1 MIVPFDADG
10 SLEQVIADA
19 VAKARVRAARVA
31 TLLYA
36 PPAESLASTIRATM
50 RSAIEPFTGDTIAKM
65 VVICGA
71 LCASSDPA
79 HDERRENINVQ
90 PTVSEQSK
98 GILSART
105 TANSR
110 P

>member
-1 MIVPFDADG
+1 
-10 SLEQVIADA
+10 L
-19 VAKARVRAARVA
+19 
-31 TLLYA
+31 A
-36 PPAESLASTIRATM
+36 PNIRATI

-79 HDERRENINVQ
+79 HDEPQGNINVR

-105 TANSR
+105 TPDSR